1 MKEDIYKRLGLK
13 RYINAY
19 DTLTN
24 YGGSRMSD
32 EVLEAYKEA
41 ASYFVDMKEFQI
53 KASERIAELTNNE
66 AAYITTGASMG
77 VTLACAAC
85 MVKDDKYLNSRLPN
99 TDGMKN
105 EVIIM
110 RSQRNPYDKAIEVSG
125 AKLVEIGN
133 LLTTEEFELE
143 GAINEKTAAVY
154 YIKATNYSK
163 GAMSLEKVIEIAHRK
178 GIYVIVDAAAQLPPK
193 ENLWKFTRM
202 GADIVAFSGGKAL
215 KGSLN
220 TGFIVGRK
228 ELIESCRMIGFPNR
242 GVARGGKIS
251 REDIAALLIAVERYV
266 EMDEEQYQK
275 DMRKRVEYFVNQLK
289 DSDLY
294 SVRIEEIGPVG
305 QIYPRAEIS
314 LKTDLFSVEEL
325 AEKLKED
332 DPGILVGLPLQK
344 PYNVFYINPLVMDE
358 YEKEIVLE
366 RLKEAGR
373 SLIKEKEGTR

>member
-41 ASYFVDMKEFQI
+41 ASYFVDMREFQI
-53 KASERIAELTNNE
+53 KAGERIAELTNNE
-66 AAYITTGASMG
+66 AAYLTTGASMG

-85 MVKDDKYLNSRLPN
+85 MVSSDRYLNSRLPD
-99 TDGMKN
+99 TEGMKN

-125 AKLVEIGN
+125 AKLVEVGN
-133 LLTTEEFELE
+133 LYTTEEFELE
-143 GAINEKTAAVY
+143 GAISEKTAAVY

-163 GAMSLEKVIEIAHRK
+163 GAMPLEKVIEIAHRK
-178 GIYVIVDAAAQLPPK
+178 GVYVIVDAAAQLPPK
-193 ENLWKFTRM
+193 ENLWKFTKM

-215 KGSLN
+215 KGPLN
-220 TGFIVGRK
+220 TGFIVGKK

-242 GVARGGKIS
+242 GIARGGKIS

-266 EMDEEQYQK
+266 EMDEEKYQE
-275 DMRKRVEYFVNQLK
+275 DMRKRAEYYVDQLE

-305 QIYPRAEIS
+305 QLYPRAEIS
-314 LKTDLFSVEEL
+314 LKTDRFSVEEL
-325 AEKLKED
+325 SEKLKEQE
-332 DPGILVGLPLQK
+332 PGVLVGLPLQK
-344 PYNVFYINPLVMDE
+344 PYDVFYINPLVMDDC
-358 YEKEIVLE
+358 EKETVLK
-366 RLKEAGR
+366 L
-373 SLIKEKEGTR
+373 LIKAGKELNER

>member
-1 MKEDIYKRLGLK
+1 MRDDIYKRLGLK

-41 ASYFVDMKEFQI
+41 ASYFVDMREFQI
-53 KASERIAELTNNE
+53 KAGERIAELTNNE
-66 AAYITTGASMG
+66 AAYLTTGASMG

-85 MVKDDKYLNSRLPN
+85 MVSSDRYLNSRLPD
-99 TDGMKN
+99 TEGMKN

-125 AKLVEIGN
+125 AKLVEVGN
-133 LLTTEEFELE
+133 LYTTEEFELE
-143 GAINEKTAAVY
+143 GAISEKTAAVY

-163 GAMSLEKVIEIAHRK
+163 GAMPLEKVIEIAHRK
-178 GIYVIVDAAAQLPPK
+178 GVYVIVDAAAQLPPK
-193 ENLWKFTRM
+193 ENLWKFTKM

-215 KGSLN
+215 KGPLN
-220 TGFIVGRK
+220 TGFIVGKK

-242 GVARGGKIS
+242 GIARGGKIS

-266 EMDEEQYQK
+266 EMDEEKYQE
-275 DMRKRVEYFVNQLK
+275 DMRKRAEYYVDQLE

-305 QIYPRAEIS
+305 QLYPRAEIS
-314 LKTDLFSVEEL
+314 LKTDRFSVEEL
-325 AEKLKED
+325 SEKLKEQE
-332 DPGILVGLPLQK
+332 PGVLVGLPLQK
-344 PYNVFYINPLVMDE
+344 PYDVFYINPLVMDDC
-358 YEKEIVLE
+358 EKETVLK
-366 RLKEAGR
+366 L
-373 SLIKEKEGTR
+373 LIKAGKELNER

>member
-1 MKEDIYKRLGLK
+1 MRDDIYKRLGLK

-41 ASYFVDMKEFQI
+41 ASYFVDMREFQI
-53 KASERIAELTNNE
+53 KAGERIAELTNNE
-66 AAYITTGASMG
+66 AAYLTTGASMG

-85 MVKDDKYLNSRLPN
+85 MVSNDRYLNSRLPD
-99 TDGMKN
+99 TEGMKN

-110 RSQRNPYDKAIEVSG
+110 RSQCNPYDKAIEVSG

-133 LLTTEEFELE
+133 LYTTEEFELE
-143 GAINEKTAAVY
+143 GAISEKTTAVY
-154 YIKATNYSK
+154 YIKAANYSK
-163 GAMSLEKVIEIAHRK
+163 GAMPLEKVIEIAHRK
-178 GIYVIVDAAAQLPPK
+178 GVYVIVDAAAQLPPK
-193 ENLWKFTRM
+193 ENLWKFTKM

-215 KGSLN
+215 KGPLN
-220 TGFIVGRK
+220 TGFIVGKK

-242 GVARGGKIS
+242 GIARGGKIS

-266 EMDEEQYQK
+266 EMDEEKYQE
-275 DMRKRVEYFVNQLK
+275 DMRKRVEYYVDQLE

-305 QIYPRAEIS
+305 QLYPRAEIS
-314 LKTDLFSVEEL
+314 LKTDRFSVEEL
-325 AEKLKED
+325 SEKLKEQE
-332 DPGILVGLPLQK
+332 PGVLVGLPLQK
-344 PYNVFYINPLVMDE
+344 PYDVFYINPLVMDD
-358 YEKEIVLE
+358 YEKETVLK
-366 RLKEAGR
+366 L
-373 SLIKEKEGTR
+373 LIKAGKELNKR

>member
-1 MKEDIYKRLGLK
+1 MEKDIYKKLGLK

-41 ASYFVDMKEFQI
+41 ASYFVDMREFQI

-77 VTLACAAC
+77 VTRACAAC
-85 MVKDDKYLNSRLPN
+85 MVGNDRYLNSRLPN
-99 TDGMKN
+99 TEGMKN
-105 EVIIM
+105 EVVIM

-133 LLTTEEFELE
+133 LFTTEEFELE

-163 GAMSLEKVIEIAHRK
+163 AAMPLEKVIEIAHRK

-193 ENLWKFTRM
+193 ENLWKFTKM

-215 KGSLN
+215 KGPLN
-220 TGFIVGRK
+220 TGFIVGKK

-251 REDIAALLIAVERYV
+251 REDIAALLRAVERYV
-266 EMDEEQYQK
+266 EMDEEQYQD

-289 DSDLY
+289 DSNLY

-314 LKTDLFSVEEL
+314 LKTNAFSVEEL

-344 PYNVFYINPLVMDE
+344 PYDVFYINPLVMDE
-358 YEKEIVLE
+358 CEKEIVLE
-366 RLKEAGR
+366 RLMEVGR
-373 SLIKEKEGTR
+373 TFKKEKEETR

>member
-1 MKEDIYKRLGLK
+1 MRDDIYKRLGLK

-41 ASYFVDMKEFQI
+41 ASYFVDMREFQI
-53 KASERIAELTNNE
+53 KAGERIAELTNNE
-66 AAYITTGASMG
+66 AAYLTTGASMG

-85 MVKDDKYLNSRLPN
+85 MVSNDRYLNSRLPD
-99 TDGMKN
+99 TEGMKN

-125 AKLVEIGN
+125 AKLVEVGN
-133 LLTTEEFELE
+133 LYTTEEFELE
-143 GAINEKTAAVY
+143 GAISEKTAAVY

-163 GAMSLEKVIEIAHRK
+163 GAMPLEKVIEIAHRK
-178 GIYVIVDAAAQLPPK
+178 GVYVIVDAAAQLPPK
-193 ENLWKFTRM
+193 ENLWKFTKM

-215 KGSLN
+215 KGPLN
-220 TGFIVGRK
+220 TGFIVGKK

-242 GVARGGKIS
+242 GIARGGKIS

-266 EMDEEQYQK
+266 EMDEEKYQE
-275 DMRKRVEYFVNQLK
+275 DMRKRAEYYVDQLE

-305 QIYPRAEIS
+305 QLYPRAEIS
-314 LKTDLFSVEEL
+314 LKTDRFSVEEL
-325 AEKLKED
+325 SEKLKEQE
-332 DPGILVGLPLQK
+332 PGVLVGLPLQK
-344 PYNVFYINPLVMDE
+344 PYDVFYINPLVMDDC
-358 YEKEIVLE
+358 EKETVLK
-366 RLKEAGR
+366 L
-373 SLIKEKEGTR
+373 LIKAGKELNER